1 VSSRR
6 PNLDSQNERTSE
18 SYSIM
23 LRHPRAPIDP
33 TSLRDPLERAL
44 ADAMPAVFGGL
55 SALSAGF
62 TVVDLAGLPSSAR
75 LIVVYDAVIALLC
88 LAARYAWRSSPAV
101 RRQMYPLSMGIGLAF
116 ASNTIGT
123 LWATRQMAYSAHL
136 AVMVVAA
143 SAFFSSVPWIV
154 AYDVAVGA
162 TWFFVAA
169 RVGTPEERW
178 AHGLALALAAA
189 LAALIYLTRVSAYAR
204 VALLQVRD
212 RRRGERLREAL
223 GRARSELETR
233 KRVEDEE
240 GKLREQLLQALK
252 MDAVARL
259 AGGVAH
265 EVNNALASI
274 STITGLMLEEE
285 RLDPVARDDLTSIL
299 EAAGRA
305 AELTRKLLAVGR
317 KGKYTTEVLDPTD
330 LVDAARM
337 TLADRLVPPLAIEV
351 RLLHGDAKIEGDSA
365 QIVQA
370 LRSLLV
376 NAADAMPDGGML
388 LVQTAL
394 VTLSGRDAHARAV
407 AAGQYVAFT
416 VQDTG
421 AGMDSETRKAAFDP
435 FFTTKPFGE
444 GAGLGLPMVYGT
456 ARTHGGS
463 AEIHSA
469 RGRGT
474 TVTLH
479 VPCASEDAGH
489 DTHETHDTAAPQSGP
504 RRDLSSCSVLVV
516 DDEAAVRGAARK
528 ILERMGL
535 RVREAE
541 NGRRALE
548 VHAAEGPFDL
558 IVCDMVM
565 PAMGG
570 RELVSRLREK
580 ATDTRVLL
588 VSGFAPDEDAR
599 SLLETGALGFLEKP
613 FSAAALTR
621 AVRAALSS
629 TPPAASGTDP

>member
-1 VSSRR
+1 M
-6 PNLDSQNERTSE
+6 PQHEG
-18 SYSIM
+18 
-23 LRHPRAPIDP
+23 APIDR
-33 TSLRDPLERAL
+33 TVLRSPLERAV
-44 ADAMPAVFGGL
+44 ADAMPMVFGGL

-62 TVVDLAGLPSSAR
+62 TIVDLAGLPPSGR
-75 LIVVYDAVIALLC
+75 VVVAYDALIAVLC
-88 LAARYAWRSSPAV
+88 LVARVVWSRWPAARRF
-101 RRQMYPLSMGIGLAF
+101 MHPLGMGMGLAF
-116 ASNTIGT
+116 ASNTLAT
-123 LWATRQMAYSAHL
+123 MWVTRQMAYSAHL
-136 AVMVVAA
+136 AIMVVGA
-143 SAFFSSVPWIV
+143 SAFFSSAPWIV
-154 AYDVAVGA
+154 TYDVVVGA
-162 TWFFVAA
+162 SWLV
-169 RVGTPEERW
+169 VSGYIGTAEERW
-178 AHGLALALAAA
+178 AHGLALALAVA
-189 LAALIYLTRVSAYAR
+189 LAAMIYLTRVSAYRR
-204 VALLQVRD
+204 VALLQLRD
-212 RRRGERLREAL
+212 RRRGERLRVAL
-223 GRARSELETR
+223 DRSRRELEAR
-233 KRVEDEE
+233 KRIEDED

-274 STITGLMLEEE
+274 STVSGLMLEEE
-285 RLDPVARDDLTSIL
+285 RLDPMARADLGSIL
-299 EAAGRA
+299 DAAGRA

-317 KGKYTTEVLDPTD
+317 KGKYTTQVLDPAE
-330 LVDAARM
+330 LVEAAQAP
-337 TLADRLVPPLAIEV
+337 LAGRLGPPLSVEV
-351 RLLHGDAKIEGDSA
+351 RLLHGDAKIEGDA
-365 QIVQA
+365 GQIVQA
-370 LRSLLV
+370 LRSLLL

-388 LVQTAL
+388 TVQTAK
-394 VTLSGRDAHARAV
+394 VTLEGRAAHARAV
-407 AAGQYVAFT
+407 AAGPYVAFM

-444 GAGLGLPMVYGT
+444 GAGLGLPTVYGT

-463 AEIHSA
+463 AEIQSS

-479 VPCASEDAGH
+479 VPCVNEDL
-489 DTHETHDTAAPQSGP
+489 DQETVGPPSGP

-516 DDEAAVRGAARK
+516 DDEPAVRGAARR

-548 VHAAEGPFDL
+548 VHAVEGPFDL
-558 IVCDMVM
+558 VVCDMVM

-580 ATDTRVLL
+580 APEARVLL
-588 VSGFAPDEDAR
+588 VSGFAPDEDAQ

-629 TPPAASGTDP
+629 HPPAASGTDPTA